1 MQETYNKKLEK
12 INNIQSII
20 NNAITEIKNTLE
32 GTDSRVT
39 EAEDK
44 MVKINGAD
52 RRNYKIIKRKEDN
65 PRDHCDNVKCP
76 NIRIIGIPEK
86 AD

>member
-1 MQETYNKKLEK
+1 MEIQKNTLETWIEKLQETYNKELEK

-32 GTDSRVT
+32 GTDSGVT

-44 MVKINGAD
+44 MVKINEAD
-52 RRNYKIIKRKEDN
+52 RRNYKIIKRK
-65 PRDHCDNVKCP
+65 
-76 NIRIIGIPEK
+76 
-86 AD
+86 